1 MKIAI
6 ESNDG
11 VTIKSPLI
19 PTKGYVVYDVKESDI
34 VGSEY
39 RESNLRE
46 KKPTGEKVIVPTKIR
61 SLLSDCS
68 TIISRGMDR
77 SNLNVLKE
85 GGLDVFITFK
95 TSTKDAAKLY
105 MRELL
110 ITNKLAH

>member
-11 VTIKSPLI
+11 TTIKSPFI
-19 PTKGYVVYDVKESDI
+19 PTKGYVVYDIKESDI

-39 RESNLRE
+39 RESNRRV
-46 KKPTGEKVIVPTKIR
+46 KKPSGENIILPTKVR

-68 TIISRGMDR
+68 TIITRGMDR
-77 SNLNVLKE
+77 RNLSILKQE
-85 GGLDVFITFK
+85 GMEVFVTFK
-95 TSTKDAAKLY
+95 TSAKDAVKLY

-110 ITNKLAH
+110 ITNRLAH

>member
-19 PTKGYVVYDVKESDI
+19 PTKGYVVYDVQESDI

-46 KKPTGEKVIVPTKIR
+46 KKPTGEKVIIPTKIH

-85 GGLDVFITFK
+85 RGMDVFITFK
-95 TSTKDAAKLY
+95 TSTKDAARLY

-110 ITNKLAH
+110 ITNKHLH

>member
-11 VTIKSPLI
+11 ITIKSPFI

-34 VGSEY
+34 VASEY
-39 RESNLRE
+39 RETNLRE
-46 KKPTGEKVIVPTKIR
+46 RKHSGEKVFVPTKVR

-68 TIISRGMDR
+68 TIISRGIDR
-77 SNLNVLKE
+77 SNLNVLKQE
-85 GGLDVFITFK
+85 GMDVFITFK
-95 TSTKDAAKLY
+95 TSTKDAVRLY

-110 ITNKLAH
+110 ITNRLAH

>member
-11 VTIKSPLI
+11 VTIKSPFI

-34 VGSEY
+34 VASEY
-39 RESNLRE
+39 RESNLRV
-46 KKPTGEKVIVPTKIR
+46 KKPSGEKVIVPTKVR

-68 TIISRGMDR
+68 TIITRGMDR
-77 SNLNVLKE
+77 SNLDVLKHE
-85 GGLDVFITFK
+85 GMDVFITFK
-95 TSTKDAAKLY
+95 TSAKDAVKLY

>member
-11 VTIKSPLI
+11 VTIKSPFI

-34 VGSEY
+34 VASEY
-39 RESNLRE
+39 RESNLRV
-46 KKPTGEKVIVPTKIR
+46 KKPSGEKVIMPTKVR

-68 TIISRGMDR
+68 TIITRGMDR
-77 SNLNVLKE
+77 SNLDVLKE

-95 TSTKDAAKLY
+95 TSAKDAVKLY

-110 ITNKLAH
+110 ITNNLAH